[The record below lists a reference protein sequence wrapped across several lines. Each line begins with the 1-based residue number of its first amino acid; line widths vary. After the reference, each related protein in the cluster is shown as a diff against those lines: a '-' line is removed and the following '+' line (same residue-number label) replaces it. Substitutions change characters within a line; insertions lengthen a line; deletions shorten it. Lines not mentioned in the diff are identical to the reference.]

1 MMIKEGFPEGTTIK
15 VNLNSDNNL
24 TFNVEKFMNKIEP
37 KNVMINRILGFLD
50 LKFIII
56 VHWQYT
62 F

>member
-1 MMIKEGFPEGTTIK
+1 MLK
-15 VNLNSDNNL
+15 
-24 TFNVEKFMNKIEP
+24 KFMNKIET